1 MNCVDGLKYSCYA
14 VKDNIM
20 FRTFKKLVYSLFFR
34 KYLAENE
41 STIAYFDD
49 MVSYQLPPAHKY

>member
-1 MNCVDGLKYSCYA
+1 
-14 VKDNIM
+14 M
-20 FRTFKKLVYSLFFR
+20 FRIFKKLVYSLFFR